1 MSDEVDIPE
10 LPRVLRAPEPVIVAG
25 MLSWAVAT
33 LVVALTDIG
42 GDKALQICLV
52 GLGVGLLGTTI
63 VVVQK
68 AAVRRGAK
76 GAQVGLD

>member
-10 LPRVLRAPEPVIVAG
+10 LPRVLRAPEPVIVVG
-25 MLSWAVAT
+25 MLSWVVAT
-33 LVVALTDIG
+33 LVVALAGIG

-68 AAVRRGAK
+68 TAVRRGAK